1 MFRNQYD
8 TDVTVWSPEGRLLQV
23 EYAMESVKQG
33 SACVGLRSSTHA
45 VIGALKRSVS
55 ELSSHQKKC
64 LEIDNHIAIGIAGL
78 TADARTLAKWMRNE
92 CLNHKYVYGTP
103 ISASQLATDL
113 ADRHQRTTQT
123 YVRRPYGV
131 GLLVASVDKTGPH
144 LHQTCPSG
152 NIYEYYASA
161 IGARSQ
167 SGRTY
172 LEKIYED
179 LDGMSKDDL
188 IMHALRSLTGCVV
201 GDGELTKEN
210 ASIAIVGKDE
220 DYILLEGEELQPYLD
235 RLELEAGDKP
245 EEEEEEEEDE
255 SSGDDDG
262 EAMDV

>member
-1 MFRNQYD
+1 M
-8 TDVTVWSPEGRLLQV
+8 
-23 EYAMESVKQG
+23 
-33 SACVGLRSSTHA
+33 
-45 VIGALKRSVS
+45 
-55 ELSSHQKKC
+55 
-64 LEIDNHIAIGIAGL
+64 
-78 TADARTLAKWMRNE
+78 
-92 CLNHKYVYGTP
+92 
-103 ISASQLATDL
+103 
-113 ADRHQRTTQT
+113 
-123 YVRRPYGV
+123 